1 MPHEVLGT
9 QLDHIQVGIAEVL
22 PVSEQR
28 SEHAICVRGC
38 EGEHERPVQEPAG
51 LVEHAHGALCESRP
65 NHVFDLSDGGQFGA
79 LTRLLELDFA
89 SEQAPEDLRDEL
101 IMRVGLSSENL
112 FQDEQVMMRCYK
124 IQTKQSQ

>member
-9 QLDHIQVGIAEVL
+9 QLDHIQVGISEVL
-22 PVSEQR
+22 PVSKQR
-28 SEHAICVRGC
+28 SEHSIRVLGC
-38 EGEHERPVQEPAG
+38 KGEHERPVQEPAG

-65 NHVFDLSDGGQFGA
+65 NHVFDLSDGGQFCA

-101 IMRVGLSSENL
+101 IMRVGLSAENL
-112 FQDEQVMMRCYK
+112 FQDEQEMMRCY
-124 IQTKQSQ
+124 

>member
-1 MPHEVLGT
+1 M
-9 QLDHIQVGIAEVL
+9 
-22 PVSEQR
+22 
-28 SEHAICVRGC
+28 
-38 EGEHERPVQEPAG
+38 QEPAG

-65 NHVFDLSDGGQFGA
+65 NHVFDLPDGGQLCA
-79 LTRLLELDFA
+79 LARLLELDFA

-101 IMRVGLSSENL
+101 IMRVGLCAENL